1 MRLILVLGSVF
12 LPAIA
17 SSAAAIEPQ
26 IPFSPTT
33 ALPIP
38 LLGFG
43 TWNLKVDPSNT
54 TAAVA
59 LAIEAGYRHIDC
71 AAAYGNQPPVGKGIA
86 QGLAAVGLERKDIWV
101 TSKLWNDHHAPDKV
115 EDGLDD
121 TLRDLGLDYLD
132 LYLMHWPVG
141 NTGKDGELEFDYIP
155 TWHAMERLLSTK
167 KVKHIGVS
175 NFSPSQLKRLIASST
190 TKPAVHQME
199 LHPYLQQAWWV
210 QFHQQHDI
218 HVTAYSPLGNLN
230 PTYRDSSSSSTS
242 SPTTSK
248 KKEKPK
254 TPPLLLDDL
263 VLKEIATERNC
274 TIPQVAL
281 AWGMGR
287 GTSVIPKS
295 SHEVWIRENYGAKS
309 CALVE
314 NDVEAIERVGRKYL
328 HRFNNPGKGWGV
340 KLFEGLDGV

>member
-59 LAIEAGYRHIDC
+59 LAIEVGYRHIDC
-71 AAAYGNQPPVGKGIA
+71 AAAYGNQPAVGKGIA

-218 HVTAYSPLGNLN
+218 HTAAPPPPL
-230 PTYRDSSSSSTS
+230 P
-242 SPTTSK
+242 PPPQ
-248 KKEKPK
+248 KEGKAQDA
-254 TPPLLLDDL
+254 PLLLDDL